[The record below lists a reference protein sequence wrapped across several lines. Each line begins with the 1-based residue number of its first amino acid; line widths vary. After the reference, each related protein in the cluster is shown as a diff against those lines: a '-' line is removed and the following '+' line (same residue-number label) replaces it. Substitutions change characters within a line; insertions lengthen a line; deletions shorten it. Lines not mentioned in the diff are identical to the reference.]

1 MLSLN
6 SRFNE
11 IRLGSNG
18 IFSEFRFL
26 NNGSLAIDNAIYGD
40 DSLYCCQAT
49 NEIGTASACVS
60 VTLMGEYMIYESML
74 ILNDQFMDKCL
85 D

>member
-11 IRLGSNG
+11 IRLGSNE

-49 NEIGTASACVS
+49 NEIGTASTCVS